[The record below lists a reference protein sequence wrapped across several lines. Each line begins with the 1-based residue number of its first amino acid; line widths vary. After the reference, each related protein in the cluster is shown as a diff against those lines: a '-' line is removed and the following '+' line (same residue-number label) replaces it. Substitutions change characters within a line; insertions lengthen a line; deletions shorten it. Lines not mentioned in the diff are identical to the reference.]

1 MRNPDSSVRMR
12 LIRAGYL
19 AATWIALSAP
29 LDLHAA
35 TPVGLSVDDA
45 RHLLTRTGFGATP
58 AEISQYTGLARADAV
73 DRVLRTPRTTPSTTP
88 PAWAT
93 SNEPLRPPRPEA
105 MTEAERK
112 AFQQQNVKQGLELRA
127 WWVEEMLVTPS
138 PISERMTLFWHNHFV
153 SSQQKVRL
161 ARLMYTQNATLRANA
176 LGNFGTLLH
185 AVARD
190 PAMVI
195 YLDSVQNRKGT
206 PNENFAREVMEL
218 FTLGEG
224 HYMEQDIK
232 EAARAFTGFSIDRES
247 GTYVFRP
254 RLHDDGV
261 KTIFGRTGNFDG
273 NDVID
278 LLLARPETSEFIVAK
293 LWREFVSP
301 EPDPRVVKRIARDF
315 RDTRYDLRV
324 AVRELLLTD
333 AFWSEANRG
342 TLVKSPVELV
352 VGTLRTLSLTPES
365 ALPFAVAAAG
375 MSQNL
380 FSPPN
385 VKGWPGGEAWINTNT
400 LLARKQFLARVARA
414 DDSIAVPQASSVEAT
429 NASSMPGGA
438 SETKP
443 AFVAA
448 MPTAENSGADTTRT
462 MAADSVLRSVP
473 VPKAAIRPQGAA
485 DDDAARARRFA
496 VAMDRGTRNLRL
508 DAGVWVAS
516 LPGATPTEKLK
527 AAQQMLLPLP
537 PITPNVTEAI
547 AERESTALVRAALLD
562 PVFQLK

>member
-1 MRNPDSSVRMR
+1 
-12 LIRAGYL
+12 
-19 AATWIALSAP
+19 
-29 LDLHAA
+29 
-35 TPVGLSVDDA
+35 
-45 RHLLTRTGFGATP
+45 
-58 AEISQYTGLARADAV
+58 
-73 DRVLRTPRTTPSTTP
+73 
-88 PAWAT
+88 
-93 SNEPLRPPRPEA
+93 
-105 MTEAERK
+105 
-112 AFQQQNVKQGLELRA
+112 
-127 WWVEEMLVTPS
+127 
-138 PISERMTLFWHNHFV
+138 
-153 SSQQKVRL
+153 
-161 ARLMYTQNATLRANA
+161 
-176 LGNFGTLLH
+176 
-185 AVARD
+185 
-190 PAMVI
+190 
-195 YLDSVQNRKGT
+195 
-206 PNENFAREVMEL
+206 
-218 FTLGEG
+218 
-224 HYMEQDIK
+224 
-232 EAARAFTGFSIDRES
+232 
-247 GTYVFRP
+247 
-254 RLHDDGV
+254 
-261 KTIFGRTGNFDG
+261 
-273 NDVID
+273 
-278 LLLARPETSEFIVAK
+278 
-293 LWREFVSP
+293 
-301 EPDPRVVKRIARDF
+301 
-315 RDTRYDLRV
+315 
-324 AVRELLLTD
+324 
-333 AFWSEANRG
+333 
-342 TLVKSPVELV
+342 
-352 VGTLRTLSLTPES
+352 
-365 ALPFAVAAAG
+365 